1 MGEII
6 QTHQGLKK
14 KESREGETVS
24 LFRDK
29 GQSRKRFSSLKKDGF
44 GDEDGA
50 MAAGSRLRLAEHVRS
65 LYR

>member
-29 GQSRKRFSSLKKDGF
+29 GQSRKKVLFSEKGWF
-44 GDEDGA
+44 
-50 MAAGSRLRLAEHVRS
+50 R
-65 LYR
+65 